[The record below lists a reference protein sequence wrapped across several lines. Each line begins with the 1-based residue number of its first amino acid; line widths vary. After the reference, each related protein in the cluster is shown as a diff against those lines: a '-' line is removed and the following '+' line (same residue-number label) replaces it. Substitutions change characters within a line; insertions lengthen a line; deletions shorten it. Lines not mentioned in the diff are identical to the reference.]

1 MFNKQ
6 TFSFLS
12 SNGKDEVAAYLY
24 QPNDCEP
31 RLIIQISHGM
41 CEYVERYEP
50 FIDFL
55 TSQGILVCG
64 NDHLGHGHTAK
75 TDEDLGFFGEKEG
88 YKYLVDDLYSLTQ
101 KLRNDYPEL
110 PIILYGHSMGSMI
123 ARCYLSKYGSKLDGC
138 ILSGTVGPNP
148 VIGVAKLLCGIQM
161 KKLTPRGRSELLNN
175 IGFGSYNKRIKGN
188 RTIKDWLTRDPEIVD
203 KYIKDKYCMFS
214 FTTAGF
220 RDLLAMTE
228 IISTKQWP
236 GTVPKEL
243 PILLYSGEE
252 DPVGSYG
259 KGVRIVYD
267 RLKSAGI
274 KDLEV
279 KLYPEARHEM
289 HNEVNK
295 EEVYADVLKWCE
307 HILQKQPIKQ

>member
-55 TSQGILVCG
+55 TSQGFLVCG

-88 YKYLVDDLYSLTQ
+88 YKYLVEDLYFLTQ
-101 KLRNDYPEL
+101 KMRNDYPEL
-110 PIILYGHSMGSMI
+110 PIILYGHSMGSMV

-148 VIGVAKLLCGIQM
+148 VIGVAKLLCGMQM

-188 RTIKDWLTRDPEIVD
+188 RTIKDWLSRDPEVVD
-203 KYIKDKYCMFS
+203 RYIKDKYCMFS

-259 KGVRIVYD
+259 KGVRIVYE